1 MPQFAIGGL
10 MAICPKCSSEK
21 KARLWHDCLLSRGSK
36 DNLAR
41 GILKNWSCPERSR
54 RDAVVLFTKL
64 EGIHPTNNIA
74 EQSLRSLVISRKIS
88 FGNQCESGLATTARL
103 RTIAATAKNR
113 GIKVWDYL
121 TNALVQHRSGQ
132 PVSLLPNPPSG

>member
-1 MPQFAIGGL
+1 MD
-10 MAICPKCSSEK
+10 ICPKCSSEK

-74 EQSLRSLVISRKIS
+74 EQSLRSLVLSRKS
-88 FGNQCESGLATTARL
+88 ASVTTAKVDL
-103 RTIAATAKNR
+103 RQQQ
-113 GIKVWDYL
+113 VF
-121 TNALVQHRSGQ
+121 GQ
-132 PVSLLPNPPSG
+132 LLLLRRTK